1 MLMGSRVFIA
11 NAGFSRSPHSLFSML
26 SDNFLNAFVY
36 RKTEERLDMW
46 EVESLATRAEEGLLL
61 ESKK

>member
-11 NAGFSRSPHSLFSML
+11 NAGFSRSPHSLFNML
-26 SDNFLNAFVY
+26 SDNFLKAFVH
-36 RKTEERLDMW
+36 RKTEEGLDTW
-46 EVESLATRAEEGLLL
+46 EVESLATHPEEGLYL